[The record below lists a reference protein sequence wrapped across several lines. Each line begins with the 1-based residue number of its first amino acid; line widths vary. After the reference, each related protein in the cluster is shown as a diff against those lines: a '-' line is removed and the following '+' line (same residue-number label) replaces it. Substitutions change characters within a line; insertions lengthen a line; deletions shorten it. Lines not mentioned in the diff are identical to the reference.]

1 MKEGL
6 AMRVKDFREAALDHL
21 KANAESD
28 LNKAIMSM
36 KIILDHPAGIGDH
49 SSGDLYNNLDEALR
63 MLIDAED
70 RLEILEKY
78 GNFQ

>member
-1 MKEGL
+1 
-6 AMRVKDFREAALDHL
+6 MRVKDFREAALDHL

-49 SSGDLYNNLDEALR
+49 STGDLYNNLDEALR
-63 MLIDAED
+63 VLIDAED

>member
-1 MKEGL
+1 
-6 AMRVKDFREAALDHL
+6 MRVKDFREAALDHL

-49 SSGDLYNNLDEALR
+49 STGDLYNNLDEALR

>member
-1 MKEGL
+1 
-6 AMRVKDFREAALDHL
+6 MRIKNFREAALDHL

-28 LNKAIMSM
+28 LNKAVMSM

-49 SSGDLYNNLDEALR
+49 STGDLYNNLDEALR

>member
-1 MKEGL
+1 
-6 AMRVKDFREAALDHL
+6 MRVKNFREAAIDHL

-49 SSGDLYNNLDEALR
+49 STGDLYNNLDEALR

>member
-1 MKEGL
+1 
-6 AMRVKDFREAALDHL
+6 MRVKDFREAVLDHL

-49 SSGDLYNNLDEALR
+49 STGDLYSNLDEALR

>member
-1 MKEGL
+1 
-6 AMRVKDFREAALDHL
+6 MRIKDFREAALDHL

-49 SSGDLYNNLDEALR
+49 STGDLYNNLDEALR

>member
-1 MKEGL
+1 
-6 AMRVKDFREAALDHL
+6 MRFKDFREAALDHL

-49 SSGDLYNNLDEALR
+49 STGDLYNNLDEALR

>member
-1 MKEGL
+1 MT
-6 AMRVKDFREAALDHL
+6 VKNFREAALDHL

-49 SSGDLYNNLDEALR
+49 STGDLYSNLDEALR

>member
-1 MKEGL
+1 
-6 AMRVKDFREAALDHL
+6 MRVKDFREAALDHL

-28 LNKAIMSM
+28 LNKAVMSM

-49 SSGDLYNNLDEALR
+49 STGDLYNNLDEALR